1 MPLFY
6 LCPSGYKEGLGI
18 FYIIAPIEKSPSI
31 PLSKGGLRN
40 RAKIVVWVFRPVKA
54 QLIT

>member
-31 PLSKGGLRN
+31 PLSKGGIRN